1 MAEYSVRRN
10 GPSVI
15 VNDGE
20 FYTSLLSASQGLCS
34 MELVLWNTLYF
45 HCWKQGRYYWIIY
58 AWKRLMT

>member
-34 MELVLWNTLYF
+34 IDL
-45 HCWKQGRYYWIIY
+45 GS
-58 AWKRLMT
+58 